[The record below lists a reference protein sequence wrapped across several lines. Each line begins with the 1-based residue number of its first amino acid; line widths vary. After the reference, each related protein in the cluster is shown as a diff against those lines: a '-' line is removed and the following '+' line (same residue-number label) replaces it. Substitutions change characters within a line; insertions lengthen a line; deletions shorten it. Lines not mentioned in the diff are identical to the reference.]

1 MKKACCTDACRNSCD
16 RRARSAS
23 QYRERLSA
31 LSSAGQRIRQ
41 PLFFPMLNFA
51 HRFDFLHYRFVPAP
65 WLFSRSHIGLIA
77 VVMSY
82 ATLRL
87 NFLSRSEITRHR
99 LRSLNDNILLRWRR
113 LRNRLCRRGLCHAE
127 HQSVCTAKIVT
138 ALR

>member
-1 MKKACCTDACRNSCD
+1 MKKACWPT
-16 RRARSAS
+16 RAEILAIVVRVTCS
-23 QYRERLSA
+23 ERLSA

-113 LRNRLCRRGLCHAE
+113 CETDYVAAGYATPSIKVFVPKNCNG
-127 HQSVCTAKIVT
+127 V
-138 ALR
+138 ALV